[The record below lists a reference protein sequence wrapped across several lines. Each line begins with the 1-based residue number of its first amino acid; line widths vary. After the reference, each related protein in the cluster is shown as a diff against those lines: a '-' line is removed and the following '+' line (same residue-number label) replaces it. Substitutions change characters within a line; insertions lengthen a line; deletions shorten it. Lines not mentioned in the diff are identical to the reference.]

1 MKTLKNNKGF
11 SLVELMV
18 VVAIIGILSSI
29 AIPSINKY
37 IARARQSEAKANLSL
52 IYTSNKAFF
61 AEYNLYDSR
70 FDVIGYRP
78 EGQLRY
84 NIGFATASATNL
96 QNYGYTAPISGGGIS
111 SSRAFCASNATM
123 CTTMEG
129 AGANPGPNTQVQANL
144 REFTA
149 GAAGRIGAG
158 AQEDR
163 WTITQSK
170 LIENTQ
176 DGTN

>member
-61 AEYNLYDSR
+61 AEFNAYDTR

-84 NIGFATASATNL
+84 NMGFGTASAGALTGF
-96 QNYGYTAPISGGGIS
+96 GYTAPIANAIS
-111 SSRAFCASNATM
+111 TTTAFCAANGAM
-123 CTTMEG
+123 CTTLQG
-129 AGANPGPNTQVQANL
+129 AGATPGPNTQVAADRRTFL
-144 REFTA
+144 A
-149 GAAGRIGAG
+149 GAAGRIGAVDD
-158 AQEDR
+158 EDR
-163 WTITQSK
+163 WTIDQSK
-170 LIENTQ
+170 NIRNTQ